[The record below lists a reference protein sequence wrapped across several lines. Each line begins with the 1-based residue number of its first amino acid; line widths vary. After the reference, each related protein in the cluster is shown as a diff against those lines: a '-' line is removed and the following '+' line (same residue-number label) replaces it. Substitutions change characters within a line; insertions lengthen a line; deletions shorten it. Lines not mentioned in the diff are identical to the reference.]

1 MRCNFV
7 ATVPN
12 ASTERE
18 GSFDAA
24 LVRSILERLRTEST
38 ESLECDS
45 LEIKGWCNDEKDLAE
60 KVSEAAAC
68 LANASG
74 GTVLVG
80 ISDEHGGR
88 QKFSPCPYLNVTKRW
103 LANRIHD
110 LTSPSVV
117 CSVHDVSDLLSR
129 VLNAAGRNVFAV
141 SVPKSKC
148 FGSHLTAKGIS
159 RIRVGKE
166 CRPHFTAED
175 DRSKAIVP
183 DLTEDDLSLGSIE
196 WAMAQHERHFDIP
209 KQQWPGPREFLAQV
223 RLVEQYLPDD
233 EPDMRDRLPLAAL
246 LLYGKQSS
254 LARYVPFFET
264 LLIAGEKTYRLRK
277 NIVESVKEICSAD
290 GVVLSYLRQSVDLGV
305 LKELLVNAYIHRCY
319 RVAGPITIR
328 VSHASL
334 EIQSPG
340 ELPGGLKVEDLIYCV
355 PVYRNLLLS
364 EGTRFIGLC
373 DKIGRGIDLVYHNVL
388 SGGLP
393 FPEFESE
400 HGRFVARIPLE
411 GSAEF
416 AEFLRKRSQALSQLD
431 EIIVLRFLWTREGAT
446 ITQLANV
453 MQRSTEVARRVFESM
468 RLKNMVEEVHGDP
481 VKMRLAPALR
491 QDIETVFQ
499 SNQMTFDKSLW
510 GV

>member
-1 MRCNFV
+1 M

-12 ASTERE
+12 ATPERD
-18 GSFDAA
+18 GSFDVA
-24 LVRSILERLRTEST
+24 LVTSILERLRTEST
-38 ESLECDS
+38 ESLESDS
-45 LEIKGWCNDEKDLAE
+45 LEIKGWCNDEKELAE
-60 KVSEAAAC
+60 KVSDAAAC
-68 LANASG
+68 LANAGG

-80 ISDEHGGR
+80 ISDEHGAR
-88 QKFSPCPYLNVTKRW
+88 QKFGPCPYPNVTKRW
-103 LANRIHD
+103 LANRVHD

-117 CSVHDVSDLLSR
+117 CSVHDISDILSR
-129 VLNAAGRNVFAV
+129 VLTAAGRNVFAV
-141 SVPKSKC
+141 AVPKKKC

-166 CRPHFTAED
+166 CRPLFTAED
-175 DRSKAIVP
+175 DRSRAIVP
-183 DLTEDDLSLGSIE
+183 DLTEDDLSIGSIE
-196 WAMAQHERHFDIP
+196 WAMSQHERHFDIP
-209 KQQWPGPREFLAQV
+209 RRQWAGPRDFLAQA

-233 EPDMRDRLPLAAL
+233 EPTMRDRLPLASL
-246 LLYGKQSS
+246 LLYGKQLA
-254 LARYVPFFET
+254 LARHVPYFET
-264 LLIAGEKTYRLRK
+264 ILIAGEKPYRLRK
-277 NIVESVKEICSAD
+277 NIVESVREICAAD
-290 GVVLSYLRQSVDLGV
+290 GVVLPYLRQSVDVRV

-319 RVAGPITIR
+319 RIGGPITIR

-340 ELPGGLKVEDLIYCV
+340 ELPGGLKVEDLIYCI

-364 EGTRFIGLC
+364 EGARFIGLC

-416 AEFLRKRSQALSQLD
+416 AEFLKKRSQALSQLD
-431 EIIVLRFLWTREGAT
+431 EVIVLRFLWTRDGAT
-446 ITQLANV
+446 IPQIASA
-453 MQRSTEVARRVFESM
+453 MQRSAEVATRVFESM
-468 RLKNMVEEVHGDP
+468 RSKNMVEEVYGEP
-481 VKMRLAPALR
+481 AQMRLTRTLR

-499 SNQMTFDKSLW
+499 SNQMTFLPPFFITNAQ
-510 GV
+510 